1 VFHRNI
7 PERSSEK
14 SSGKSSEKNS
24 KDKWT
29 AIKRNILITHKTH
42 LGKSALKIL
51 EMTYYTQ
58 HVTIS
63 EMATKIKLSE
73 RAVEKNIQNLKEKGF
88 LVRFGSERSGHWKVV
103 VDTKSE

>member
-7 PERSSEK
+7 PERSS
-14 SSGKSSEKNS
+14 GKSSKE
-24 KDKWT
+24 KWT

-51 EMTYYTQ
+51 EMTYYNQ

-88 LVRFGSERSGHWKVV
+88 LVRLGSERSGYWKVV

>member
-1 VFHRNI
+1 MFFHRNI

-14 SSGKSSEKNS
+14 SSEKSSKE
-24 KDKWT
+24 KWT
-29 AIKRNILITHKTH
+29 DVKRNILIAHNTN

-51 EMTYYTQ
+51 EMTYYNQ

-63 EMATKIKLSE
+63 EMATKIKRSE

-88 LVRFGSERSGHWKVV
+88 LVRMGSERAGLWKVV
-103 VDTKSE
+103 VDPVNND